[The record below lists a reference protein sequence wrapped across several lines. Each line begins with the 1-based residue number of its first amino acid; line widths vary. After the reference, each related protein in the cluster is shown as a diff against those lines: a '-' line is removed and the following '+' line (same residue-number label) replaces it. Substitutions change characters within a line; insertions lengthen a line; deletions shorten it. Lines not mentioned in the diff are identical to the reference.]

1 MNILSPLNIIL
12 ADDHRL
18 FTTGVHTLLMSDPQL
33 QVTDVAIN
41 GQELLELLAIRQPD
55 IVLVDV
61 NMPVLNGLEAT
72 RIIKER
78 YPLIKVIILS
88 GYNDAHLIAQASH
101 SGASG
106 YLLKDCSAE
115 ELLQTIHLVYRGKTS
130 FPFPQELPY
139 NNFETDNAFQQQFHL
154 TKREIEI
161 IQLISRQ
168 YTNQQIAV
176 HLHLSIYTI
185 ETHRKNIMKKL
196 QLKTPAAL
204 MKFILT
210 HPCHSVIF
218 GFYCLVL
225 LS

>member
-1 MNILSPLNIIL
+1 MPVTIML

-18 FTTGVHTLLMSDPQL
+18 FTSAIRHLISADPAL
-33 QVTDVAIN
+33 HVTHVAAN
-41 GQELLELLAIRQPD
+41 GLELLELLCARLPD
-55 IVLVDV
+55 IVLIDI
-61 NMPVLNGLEAT
+61 NMPVMNGLDTT
-72 RIIKER
+72 RLIRDR
-78 YPLIKVIILS
+78 YPRVKVIIVS
-88 GYNDAHLIAQASH
+88 GYNDAHLIDQAIDA
-101 SGASG
+101 GARG
-106 YLLKDCSAE
+106 YLLKDCNAE
-115 ELLQTIHLVYRGKTS
+115 DLYHTIHLVHSGQTC
-130 FPFPQELPY
+130 FPFRPHLPVQ
-139 NNFETDNAFQQQFHL
+139 NFETDNAFLQQFNL
-154 TKREIEI
+154 TRREKEI
-161 IQLISRQ
+161 LLLISRQ
-168 YTNQQIAV
+168 HTNQQIAD

>member
-1 MNILSPLNIIL
+1 ML

-18 FTTGVHTLLMSDPQL
+18 FITGIRNLISADPAL
-33 QVTDVAIN
+33 RVTHVATN
-41 GQELLELLAIRQPD
+41 GQELLDLFLTRLPD
-55 IVLVDV
+55 IVLIDI
-61 NMPVLNGLEAT
+61 NMPIMNGLEAT
-72 RIIKER
+72 RKIR
-78 YPLIKVIILS
+78 DHYPRVKVIIVS
-88 GYNDAHLIAQASH
+88 GYNDAHLIAEAMEA
-101 SGASG
+101 GARG
-106 YLLKDCSAE
+106 YLLKDCNAE
-115 ELLQTIHLVYRGKTS
+115 DLFHTIHLVHSGQTS
-130 FPFPQELPY
+130 FPFRPHLPVQ
-139 NNFETDNAFQQQFHL
+139 NFETDNAFLQQFHL
-154 TKREIEI
+154 TRREKEI
-161 IQLISRQ
+161 LQLISRQ
-168 YTNQQIAV
+168 HTNQQIAN

>member
-1 MNILSPLNIIL
+1 ML

-18 FTTGVHTLLMSDPQL
+18 FTTGIRNLLGTNPAL
-33 QVTDVAIN
+33 RVTHIATN
-41 GQELLELLAIRQPD
+41 GQELLDLFLVRLPD
-55 IVLVDV
+55 IVLIDI
-61 NMPVLNGLEAT
+61 NMPVMNGLEAC
-72 RIIKER
+72 RLIMER
-78 YPLIKVIILS
+78 YPKVKVIIVS
-88 GYNDAHLIAQASH
+88 GYNDAHLITEAMQA
-101 SGASG
+101 GARG
-106 YLLKDCSAE
+106 YLLKDCNAE
-115 ELLQTIHLVYRGKTS
+115 DLFHTIHLVNSGQTS
-130 FPFPQELPY
+130 FPFRPHLPVKNY
-139 NNFETDNAFQQQFHL
+139 ETDNAFLQQFNL
-154 TKREIEI
+154 TRREKEI
-161 IQLISRQ
+161 LQLISRQ
-168 YTNQQIAV
+168 HTNQQIAD

>member
-1 MNILSPLNIIL
+1 MPVNIML

-18 FTTGVHTLLMSDPQL
+18 FTTGIRTLLNADPAL
-33 QVTDVAIN
+33 RVTHIATN
-41 GQELLELLAIRQPD
+41 GQELLDLLRLCLPD
-55 IVLVDV
+55 IVLIDV
-61 NMPVLNGLEAT
+61 NMPVMNGLDAT
-72 RIIKER
+72 RLIR
-78 YPLIKVIILS
+78 DLYPKVKVIIIS
-88 GYNDAHLIAQASH
+88 GYNDAHLIAEAMQA
-101 SGASG
+101 GARG
-106 YLLKDCSAE
+106 YLLKDCNADG
-115 ELLQTIHLVYRGKTS
+115 LYHTIHLVNSGQTS
-130 FPFPQELPY
+130 FPFRPHLPGQ
-139 NNFETDNAFQQQFHL
+139 NFETDNAFLQQFNL
-154 TKREIEI
+154 TRREKEI
-161 IQLISRQ
+161 LQLISSQ
-168 YTNQQIAV
+168 HTNQQVAD

>member
-1 MNILSPLNIIL
+1 MPVNIML

-18 FTTGVHTLLMSDPQL
+18 FITGIRNLISADPAL
-33 QVTDVAIN
+33 RVTHVATN
-41 GQELLELLAIRQPD
+41 GQELLDLFLTRLPD
-55 IVLVDV
+55 IVLIDI
-61 NMPVLNGLEAT
+61 NMPIMNGLEAT
-72 RIIKER
+72 RKIR
-78 YPLIKVIILS
+78 DHYPRVKVIIVS
-88 GYNDAHLIAQASH
+88 GYNDAHLIAEAMEA
-101 SGASG
+101 GARG
-106 YLLKDCSAE
+106 YLLKDCNAE
-115 ELLQTIHLVYRGKTS
+115 DLFHTIHLVHSGQTS
-130 FPFPQELPY
+130 FPFRPHLPVQ
-139 NNFETDNAFQQQFHL
+139 NFETDNAFLQQFHL
-154 TKREIEI
+154 TRREKEI
-161 IQLISRQ
+161 LQLISRQ
-168 YTNQQIAV
+168 HTNQQIAN